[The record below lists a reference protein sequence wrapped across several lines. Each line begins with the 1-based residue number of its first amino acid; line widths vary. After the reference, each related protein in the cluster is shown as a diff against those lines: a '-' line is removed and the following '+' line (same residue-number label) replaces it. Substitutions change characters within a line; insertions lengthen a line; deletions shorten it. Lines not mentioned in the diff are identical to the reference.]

1 MTGIIL
7 EGIPFAGK
15 SRLLANLRA
24 HPALAARSSLLLLG
38 SPYTEDGAGE
48 RSEQLMY
55 SLLAALE
62 PLRVL
67 TVESA
72 GLRADAGARLLYVFE
87 RFHLTNILRHAGGD
101 RGMLKRVEGMMRFYR
116 PTTVLLTVSEEVLA
130 QRLAAAGQPAGRV
143 GELLA
148 QQAAYEDLAANCSLP
163 TIIVPADE
171 DAVERVARLL

>member
-67 TVESA
+67 T
-72 GLRADAGARLLYVFE
+72 FE